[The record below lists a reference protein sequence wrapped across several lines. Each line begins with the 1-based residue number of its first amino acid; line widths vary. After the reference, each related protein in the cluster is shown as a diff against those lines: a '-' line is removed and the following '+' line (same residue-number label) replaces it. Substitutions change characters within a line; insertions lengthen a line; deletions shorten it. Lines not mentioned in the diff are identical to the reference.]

1 MWLDWLVFC
10 DYGFS
15 VSALWCP
22 LTTLTILLGFLL
34 PWIWGISSWLL
45 QQSAA
50 TAPYLGR
57 GVSPHGRPSWPWTW
71 SSSSRPSCARAAAAP
86 WTWGCSSR
94 PPAPDLRHNY
104 FALLDFTEILFFF
117 FFLVWNEGLYQPF
130 YSAIFPIA
138 FAYFVFLYNI
148 LIIISV
154 FQTFPLL
161 LDFLC
166 DLLSVTFDV
175 TIAERLQLTKG
186 SDG

>member
-10 DYGFS
+10 DYGFC

-34 PWIWGISSWLL
+34 PWTWGISSRLH
-45 QQSAA
+45 QQSTA

-57 GVSPHGRPSWPWTW
+57 GVSPHGSPSWPWTW
-71 SSSSRPSCARAAAAP
+71 SSSSQPSCACAAAAP

-94 PPAPDLRHNY
+94 PPPLTSDTIT
-104 FALLDFTEILFFF
+104 LLYWTSQKYYFF
-117 FFLVWNEGLYQPF
+117 FFLQNEGLCQPF

-138 FAYFVFLYNI
+138 FAYFVFLGNI
-148 LIIISV
+148 LIIISIY
-154 FQTFPLL
+154 QTFPLL

-166 DLLSVTFDV
+166 DLWSVTFDV